1 MMEEGEQE
9 KRGEG
14 VKQQEGDGEV
24 TGTGGQEGG
33 EAEIEKL
40 NISSPK
46 EEQDEARKSSVE
58 QEMERWILSKDKST
72 MQISNNFI
80 RFQVFE
86 I

>member
-14 VKQQEGDGEV
+14 MNQQEEGGV
-24 TGTGGQEGG
+24 ATGGQEGG
-33 EAEIEKL
+33 EAENEKV

-58 QEMERWILSKDKST
+58 QEMERCIF
-72 MQISNNFI
+72 NNAI
-80 RFQVFE
+80 KQNHPHFQVLE

>member
-14 VKQQEGDGEV
+14 VEQQEEDGEV
-24 TGTGGQEGG
+24 TGTGDQEGG

-46 EEQDEARKSSVE
+46 EDQDEARKSSVE
-58 QEMERWILSKDKST
+58 QEMERCEYLQTIP
-72 MQISNNFI
+72 NNGIKQHHPFPGT
-80 RFQVFE
+80 
-86 I
+86 

>member
-14 VKQQEGDGEV
+14 A
-24 TGTGGQEGG
+24 TGGQEGE
-33 EAEIEKL
+33 EAEIEKV
-40 NISSPK
+40 NISRQK

-58 QEMERWILSKDKST
+58 QEMERCIF
-72 MQISNNFI
+72 NNAI
-80 RFQVFE
+80 KQNHPHFQVLE

>member
-14 VKQQEGDGEV
+14 VKQV
-24 TGTGGQEGG
+24 SGGQEGE
-33 EAEIEKL
+33 EAEIEKV

-58 QEMERWILSKDKST
+58 QEMERC
-72 MQISNNFI
+72 ISSNDSYNI
-80 RFQVFE
+80 IHVQVLE

>member
-1 MMEEGEQE
+1 MMDEGEQE

-14 VKQQEGDGEV
+14 V
-24 TGTGGQEGG
+24 TGTGGQQGG
-33 EAEIEKL
+33 EAENEKVD
-40 NISSPK
+40 ISSPK

>member
-9 KRGEG
+9 NRGEG
-14 VKQQEGDGEV
+14 VKQV
-24 TGTGGQEGG
+24 SGGQEGE
-33 EAEIEKL
+33 EAEIEKV

-58 QEMERWILSKDKST
+58 QKMERC
-72 MQISNNFI
+72 ISSNDSYNI
-80 RFQVFE
+80 IHFQVLE